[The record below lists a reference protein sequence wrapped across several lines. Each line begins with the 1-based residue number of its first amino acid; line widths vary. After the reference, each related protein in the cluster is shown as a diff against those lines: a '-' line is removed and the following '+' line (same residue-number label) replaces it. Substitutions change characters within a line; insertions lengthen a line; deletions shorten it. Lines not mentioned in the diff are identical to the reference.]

1 MYRKIAVFIIFQVVF
16 SLGIKINC
24 QTANVNFISLDS
36 TINNSNFYISYP
48 VINSGNLLIDSTINQ
63 SLVNNILQS
72 SNTVKDEFIEMMNSF
87 HSFEINHEITY
98 NKNGILSILYSIYI
112 CSGNCDYTQLPIV
125 YSLINGKKLEINSI
139 LDTTNLYQNIIKKEI
154 EKQYQENIN
163 RIIKEDIECNQC
175 SESEHEFYNNY
186 VIPKYKSCMSEFTF
200 DEFCIHNNEIT
211 FFSDC
216 FFSAAEKQYR
226 PELDYSFSL
235 DLIKAYLKVDL

>member
-1 MYRKIAVFIIFQVVF
+1 MHLKIAIFIIFQIVF
-16 SLGIKINC
+16 SVLSKINS
-24 QTANVNFISLDS
+24 QTAKVDFITLDS
-36 TINNSNFYISYP
+36 TINNSKFHISYP
-48 VINSGNLLIDSTINQ
+48 VIFSGDLLIDSTINQ

-112 CSGNCDYTQLPIV
+112 CSGNCEYTQLPIV
-125 YSLINGKKLEINSI
+125 YSLINGRKLEINSI

-186 VIPKYKSCMSEFTF
+186 VITKYKSCMSEFTF

-216 FFSAAEKQYR
+216 FFSSAEKQYR
-226 PELDYSFSL
+226 PDLDLSFSFEK
-235 DLIKAYLKVDL
+235 IKAYLKVNL